1 MTQKTKVVLIVIGA
15 LLIGGTATAIIL
27 NNRKKKTPTKP
38 KRSGTILPIV
48 DPIIYGG
55 VTGDDVGALV
65 ESDWDD
71 MGGYHYLFVDGQQD
85 YYRKDDTYVGSRDKS
100 GNGIIVNIGGK
111 ETNCKDAPTNT
122 WCK

>member
-27 NNRKKKTPTKP
+27 NNRKKKTK
-38 KRSGTILPIV
+38 KRIGKILPIL
-48 DPIIYGG
+48 DPIIYR
-55 VTGDDVGALV
+55 DDVGALV

-71 MGGYHYLFVDGQQD
+71 MGGYHYNFDDGQQD